1 MQYLE
6 TCKRCHQRDLRG
18 DFIEDAPPL
27 VGEEFLSE
35 WAPWTV
41 GDLFE
46 YVTNVDILAYILEKN
61 GFPAGQEELPPEFE
75 PLSTI
80 EMGLGE

>member
-46 YVTNVDILAYILEKN
+46 YVTIEMPPKPKDRLELTPDIYVDILA
-61 GFPAGQEELPPEFE
+61 
-75 PLSTI
+75 LSTI